1 MESSTFLLRDEKG
14 KDVAIFT
21 GDTLFIGDVGRP
33 DLAVKSNLS
42 REDLAG
48 HLYQSLQEKILPL
61 ADEVIVYPG
70 HGAGSACGKN
80 MSKETTDTLG
90 HQKAVNYALRKGITR
105 EEFVAAVIE
114 GLVEPPQYFP
124 KNAVLN
130 KMGYGSIDD
139 VMKHGLVPLSVADFR
154 NAWKAT
160 DALVI
165 DTRNKEVF
173 PMDFIPGSIFIGI
186 DDTFAPWVG
195 TLIPDL
201 QQPILFLADEGKEEE
216 VVIRLARVGYDNC
229 IGYLKGGIEAWMG
242 DGNETDSIQECT
254 PEKFAQYFAEQEG
267 LHLLDVRRQSEFESQ
282 HVIGA
287 ENFPL
292 DFINRNMNKLDKNAT
307 YYVHCAGGY
316 RSMIAC
322 SILRAR
328 GFGNLINIKGGFKAL
343 KETNLPMTQFHT
355 PVTML

>member
-1 MESSTFLLRDEKG
+1 
-14 KDVAIFT
+14 
-21 GDTLFIGDVGRP
+21 
-33 DLAVKSNLS
+33 
-42 REDLAG
+42 
-48 HLYQSLQEKILPL
+48 
-61 ADEVIVYPG
+61 
-70 HGAGSACGKN
+70 
-80 MSKETTDTLG
+80 
-90 HQKAVNYALRKGITR
+90 
-105 EEFVAAVIE
+105 
-114 GLVEPPQYFP
+114 
-124 KNAVLN
+124 
-130 KMGYGSIDD
+130 MGYGSIDD
-139 VMKHGLVPLSVADFR
+139 VMKHGLVALSVADFK

-165 DTRNKEVF
+165 DTRNKDVF

-201 QQPILFLADEGKEEE
+201 QQAILFLADEGKEEE

-229 IGYLKGGIEAWMG
+229 IGYLKGGIEAWMEE
-242 DGNETDSIQECT
+242 GNETDSIQECT

-287 ENFPL
+287 ESFPL
-292 DFINRNMNKLDKNAT
+292 DFINRNMNKLDKNLT

-316 RSMIAC
+316 RSIIAC
-322 SILRAR
+322 SILKAR
-328 GFGNLINIKGGFKAL
+328 GFENLVNIKGGFNAL
-343 KETNLPMTQFHT
+343 KATNLPMTQYHA